1 MLHNAASVIRPT
13 FLETDDSLLKTLEVL
28 PEDFQQKIISVVGS
42 PHTDEQKP
50 RVLSRNKR
58 AMIEKII
65 TLWVKEHTPKSYGE
79 QENREYA

>member
-1 MLHNAASVIRPT
+1 MSHNPTSAIHPT
-13 FLETDDSLLKTLEVL
+13 FLETDDSLMKTIEVL

-42 PHTDEQKP
+42 PNTDEQKP

-65 TLWVKEHTPKSYGE
+65 TLWVKEHTIKSYGE